1 VRALLQSAAAFA
13 KGRFTSCDEKPVPS
27 FVKRKKKN
35 LLLLSIDASTRPRLS
50 LSRLFFHTAGLA
62 SLKVKKKKKKFE
74 RDKKKK
80 TALPLSSLVPSFKR
94 DARTQSKK
102 ERPERE
108 REDADLAH
116 SSSLTESNKS
126 PLESSSSPARFFN
139 HHHHRRSRRFARQE
153 EKKKKK
159 KEKKTE
165 INLFFPNI
173 IIRRRRRREPTARSL
188 YTASRRDIKE
198 EQQQRDRER
207 ERERENAPF
216 CYFLNFSLKG
226 D

>member
-1 VRALLQSAAAFA
+1 MKKIVRALLQSAAAFA

-27 FVKRKKKN
+27 FVKRKKKKSPSS
-35 LLLLSIDASTRPRLS
+35 LYRRVVKLRPRLS
-50 LSRLFFHTAGLA
+50 LSRHFFHTTGLA
-62 SLKVKKKKKKFE
+62 SLKVKKKKKFE

-139 HHHHRRSRRFARQE
+139 HHHHHRRSRRFARQE
-153 EKKKKK
+153 
-159 KEKKTE
+159 
-165 INLFFPNI
+165 
-173 IIRRRRRREPTARSL
+173 
-188 YTASRRDIKE
+188 
-198 EQQQRDRER
+198 
-207 ERERENAPF
+207 
-216 CYFLNFSLKG
+216 
-226 D
+226 